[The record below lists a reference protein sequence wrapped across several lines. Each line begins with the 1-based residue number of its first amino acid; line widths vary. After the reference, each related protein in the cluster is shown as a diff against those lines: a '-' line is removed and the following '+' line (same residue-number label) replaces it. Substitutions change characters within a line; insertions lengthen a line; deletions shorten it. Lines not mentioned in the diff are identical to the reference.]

1 VNLPTL
7 AIKRPVTT
15 VMFFIA
21 LGVLGAISY
30 TTLPVQLIPNYI
42 YPKMFVYAGYPGASP
57 EKVEED
63 LIERLEAEIATL
75 EDIEEIEARSSQN
88 YGLITVSYK
97 LGTDLNY
104 AYLKLEQKVNGL
116 IGLLP
121 DTATLS
127 VERFDTSAF
136 SNFVMQLNVA
146 GPGGQPYVR
155 RLAEDRIQPRL
166 ESVNGVVSVQ
176 VFGGKNLGVQVTLD
190 EDRLRSYGIMP
201 TQVLAA
207 LNSQHR
213 RREFVGEVDV
223 GGRRQFAMVEGRFTS
238 LQEIRDL
245 PLRTEGGTVYLRDVA
260 RVEEAADRQTQVSR
274 VDGHPTVSVLIQ
286 KDEQSN
292 LIEVA
297 RRLREEIAAI
307 NEEQGPAGVRV
318 STAFDSA
325 EMIEKDIARVKRLAL
340 SGGGL
345 ALLMLLIF
353 LKRPMPVLVVALS
366 IPVSLLVTFNLMAAA
381 GLAIDVL
388 TLIGLTL
395 SIGLLVDNAIVV
407 LESITRH
414 RERGRQRLEA
424 AERGSSEVWKA
435 IIVGT
440 VTTVVVFTPL
450 LWVKTEFTELYNDF
464 ALAII
469 FPLII
474 SLLVAVTLVPML
486 ASRLGRKRDAG
497 PAFDRAGAR
506 KPPRRVLQLY
516 TLLLKQL
523 ARHQVLATFSFFA
536 LLVLTVLVTTP
547 IILFLFAAS
556 QPPNNRIEMMLEM
569 PEGTD
574 LDSTLAITSQLEA
587 LTLDLPDRKLT
598 TSTVREGEA
607 YVTVELLPEDERTSE
622 QSLGAIRRRLRER
635 TRELRESS
643 AAAIYFDRSQFQG
656 AAGGGDDDGGAG
668 GLLGL
673 TPSLETVVLAG
684 EEMPRLVALADEVEY
699 RLREIEG
706 VDPAT
711 IRLDVEKATP
721 EVRLEARYRDLSAWG
736 LSMRDVMG
744 LLWMA
749 RRDGDRLTYPYRD
762 REGNEMEIRV
772 RLGEQGEWSLRDL
785 RDLSIPT
792 PNGEFVRVAELMDF
806 RRDAGLPA
814 LLRHQG
820 SHRIRLSYG
829 YGQDVLDTQSR
840 LEELRGDV
848 DQLLLSI
855 PLPRGYTLTTER
867 EDEETGTWKF
877 MLYVALILVYMILA
891 AAFESF
897 DLPLLI
903 LFTIP
908 MALIGV
914 LVLLAVTGVGL
925 GPLVFLALLVL
936 LGMVV
941 NNGILLIDY
950 ARQLVRRHGF
960 RPERA
965 IIASG
970 RARFRPV
977 IMTATTTMVGMLPLA
992 MRVGGENEI
1001 WPPFAIAVIGGMA
1014 TATVGTLLL
1023 IPMGFLSFRHIGRW
1037 IRQSLGLPWALLGT
1051 LAAAAAAWALYVQL
1065 GWVTS
1070 EVWRIIFVL
1079 PLWFGGLGLV
1089 RFGLW
1094 LARGK
1099 ERREA
1104 LDGEA
1109 SLAISIRRLKKI
1121 YGEDGPFLRGWKQ
1134 HARFLGHARQR
1145 QMALG
1150 TRRRLALDLYWKVP
1164 LLVLLF
1170 FLLGYFEN
1178 RLWLFIFIGI
1188 TWWFVRDFIVTLSVL
1203 WRLRRGGEPAPGTP
1217 LRFSETR
1224 WLERLFGLALA
1235 ALALVQAHVACE
1247 LNWIFTLTFTAL
1259 LGLGTLALTTGA
1271 RLKRGETSTEGR
1283 GGSIF
1288 RRIARTWRRLV
1299 SAIPRVGREKERVA
1313 ALRGLSLEI
1322 GSGMFGLLGPNGA
1335 GKTTL
1340 MRVICNIY
1348 EQSRGTV
1355 SISGHDPREHRDAV
1369 QSLVGYLPQNFG
1381 VYENFTAWELL
1392 NYYALL
1398 NEIYDREEREKLVG
1412 DVLKQVALFERRD
1425 EKLKGYSGGM
1435 KQRVGIATALL
1446 HLPRIIVVDEPTA
1459 GLDPKERIRFRNL
1472 LAELAKERIV
1482 IFSTHIVED
1491 ISGTCNRVAVID
1503 RGRVIFD
1510 GTVEEMIERT
1520 RGKVFEAVT
1529 EEQQLPEL
1537 SKRLKVVNHIGEGF
1551 DKIRLRFLADGP
1563 PADLAA
1569 EAAEPNLED
1578 AYLYLRGGVAPV

>member
-21 LGVLGAISY
+21 LGVLGVISY
-30 TTLPVQLIPNYI
+30 TTLPVQLMPNYI
-42 YPKMFVYAGYPGASP
+42 YPKMFVVAGFPGASP

-63 LIERLEAEIATL
+63 LVERLEAEIATL
-75 EDIEEIEARSSQN
+75 EDIEEIEASSNQN

-116 IGLLP
+116 VGLLP
-121 DTATLS
+121 ETATLS
-127 VERFDTSAF
+127 VQRFDTSAF
-136 SNFVMQLNVA
+136 SNYVMQLNVG
-146 GPGGQPYVR
+146 GPGGLAYIR
-155 RLAEDRIQPRL
+155 RLAEDKIQPRL

-176 VFGGKNLGVQVTLD
+176 VFGGQPQGVQVTLD

-201 TQVLAA
+201 TQVLTT
-207 LNSQHR
+207 LNGFHQ
-213 RREFVGEVDV
+213 RREFVGEVFV
-223 GGRRQFAMVEGRFTS
+223 TTRRQFAMVEGRFTS
-238 LQEIRDL
+238 LQQIRDL
-245 PLRTEGGTVYLRDVA
+245 PLNTVGGGTIFLRDVA
-260 RVEEAADRQTQVSR
+260 RVEEGADRQTQVSR

-292 LIEVA
+292 LIKVA
-297 RRLREEIAAI
+297 QLLRGEIAEI
-307 NEEQGPAGVRV
+307 NDEMAATGVRI
-318 STAFDSA
+318 STSFDSA
-325 EMIEKDIARVKRLAL
+325 EWIEKDIHRVKMLAL
-340 SGGGL
+340 CGGGL
-345 ALLMLLIF
+345 ALLVLMIF
-353 LKRPMPVLVVALS
+353 LRRFAPVLVVMLA

-414 RERGRQRLEA
+414 RERGLSRMA
-424 AERGSSEVWKA
+424 AAVTGSSEVWKA
-435 IIVGT
+435 IVVGT
-440 VTTVVVFTPL
+440 ATTVAVFTPL

-469 FPLII
+469 FPLLV

-486 ASRLGRKRDAG
+486 ASRLGRRDKDE
-497 PAFDRAGAR
+497 AFDPVRDR
-506 KPPRRVLQLY
+506 KRPRRVLQLY

-523 ARHQVLATFSFFA
+523 ARHQVLATVSFFA
-536 LLVLTVLVTTP
+536 LLMFTVLVTTP
-547 IILFLFAAS
+547 IILFLFNAS
-556 QPPNNRIEMMLEM
+556 QPPDNRIEMKLEM

-574 LDSTLAITSQLEA
+574 LESTLAVTAQLES
-587 LTLDLPDRKLT
+587 LTLDLPDRKVT
-598 TSTVREGEA
+598 NSTVREGEA
-607 YVTVELLPEDERTSE
+607 FVTVELLPEDERTSE
-622 QSLGAIRRRLRER
+622 QSLGAIRRRLIER
-635 TRELRESS
+635 TADIRRSS
-643 AAAIYFDRSQFQG
+643 AANIYFDRSQFQS
-656 AAGGGDDDGGAG
+656 AAGDSDGGG
-668 GLLGL
+668 GPGMLGL
-673 TPSLETVVLAG
+673 SRTEETVVLTG
-684 EEMPRLVALADEVEY
+684 EEMPRLVDLADEVEY
-699 RLREIEG
+699 RLNQVEG
-706 VDPAT
+706 VNGDS
-711 IRLDVEKATP
+711 IRMDVEKATP
-721 EVRLEARYRDLSAWG
+721 ELRLEARYRDLSAWG
-736 LSMRDVMG
+736 LSMRQVMG

-749 RRDGDRLTYPYRD
+749 RRDGDRLTYPYRNQQD
-762 REGNEMEIRV
+762 EEMQIRV
-772 RLGEQGEWSLRDL
+772 RLGEEGEWGFHDL

-792 PNGEFVRVAELMDF
+792 PNGEFVRVSELMDF
-806 RRDAGLPA
+806 RRDAGLPS

-820 SHRIRLSYG
+820 SHRIRLYYSY
-829 YGQDVLDTQSR
+829 DAEVLDTQSR

-848 DQLLLSI
+848 DELLLAI
-855 PLPRGYTLTTER
+855 PLPRGYTLAPER
-867 EDEETGTWKF
+867 EDEETSVWKF

-891 AAFESF
+891 ASFESF
-897 DLPLLI
+897 NLPLLI

-914 LVLLAVTGVGL
+914 LILLALTGVGL
-925 GPLVFLALLVL
+925 GQLVFLALLVL

-950 ARQLVRRHGF
+950 ARQLVRNRGF

-992 MRVGGENEI
+992 MRMGGENEI

-1023 IPMGFLSFRHIGRW
+1023 IPMGFLSFRHIGLW
-1037 IRQSLGLPWALLGT
+1037 IRKTLGLPWALAGT
-1051 LAAAAAAWALYVQL
+1051 LLAAVAIWALYFQL

-1070 EVWRIIFVL
+1070 EVWRILFLL
-1079 PLWFGGLGLV
+1079 PLWFIGLGLV

-1094 LARGK
+1094 LARGR
-1099 ERREA
+1099 ERREVFGQEET
-1104 LDGEA
+1104 LD
-1109 SLAISIRRLKKI
+1109 ISVRELKKI

-1134 HARFLGHARQR
+1134 HARWLTHARR
-1145 QMALG
+1145 RALRLD
-1150 TRRRLALDLYWKVP
+1150 TRSRLARDLYWKVP
-1164 LLVLLF
+1164 LLALLF
-1170 FLLGYFEN
+1170 YLLTYFEN

-1188 TWWFVRDFIVTLSVL
+1188 TWYFVRDFLVTMAAL
-1203 WRLRRGGEPAPGTP
+1203 WRLRRGDEPPPGTP

-1224 WLERLFGLALA
+1224 WLNTVFGLALA
-1235 ALALVQAHVACE
+1235 AMALVQAHISCE
-1247 LNWIFTLTFTAL
+1247 LNYVFSITLTTL
-1259 LGLGTLALTTGA
+1259 VGLGTLALRTGA
-1271 RLKRGETSTEGR
+1271 RLRRGETDTEGR
-1283 GGSIF
+1283 GGNIF
-1288 RRIARTWRRLV
+1288 RRIARSWRRLV
-1299 SAIPRVGREKERVA
+1299 AAIPRVGRDKERVA
-1313 ALRGLSLEI
+1313 ALRGLSLDI
-1322 GSGMFGLLGPNGA
+1322 GAGMFGLLGPNGA

-1355 SISGHDPREHRDAV
+1355 SISGRDPREHRDAV

-1398 NEIYDREEREKLVG
+1398 NEIYDREEREELVSS
-1412 DVLKQVALFERRD
+1412 VLQRVALLERKD

-1491 ISGTCNRVAVID
+1491 ISGTCNRVAVVD
-1503 RGRVIFD
+1503 KGRVIFD
-1510 GTVEEMIERT
+1510 GTVEEMIDRT

-1529 EEQQLPEL
+1529 EEQQLTDL
-1537 SKRLKVVNHIGEGF
+1537 SRRLKVVNHIGEGF
-1551 DKIRLRFLADGP
+1551 DRIRLRFLADGP
-1563 PADLAA
+1563 PADLEA
-1569 EAAEPNLED
+1569 EQTEPNLED
-1578 AYLYLRGGVAPV
+1578 AYLYLRGGTAPV